1 MKTIS
6 ASVVGVAVGVGVD
19 VGVRAKVGEG
29 ADVGSDCVGTG
40 VGVAVG
46 TGVGLAVG
54 TGVGLAE
61 GVTVGDGATV
71 GSGAAMDVS
80 WGAGVG
86 VKVGV
91 GICVAVGSGAVVGV
105 GASDRVGSSPQAD
118 MNNAVRQKDNSI
130 AIKTAVL
137 LRLKCKAVP
146 GNLLSSTMFEFGPEK
161 EPWKRAMRREAHISA
176 GLPPIAEGQ
185 GFRGHAVQSAAV
197 RDRRTPGRRHRSIGR
212 LNAKRKSLPR
222 IGSHMRFM
230 RE

>member
-40 VGVAVG
+40 VSVAVG
-46 TGVGLAVG
+46 TGVGVAAG
-54 TGVGLAE
+54 TGVGLVE

-71 GSGAAMDVS
+71 GSGAAMDIS

-197 RDRRTPGRRHRSIGR
+197 RDRRHLAAVTAPLAG
-212 LNAKRKSLPR
+212 
-222 IGSHMRFM
+222 
-230 RE
+230 